1 MPSRRLHLAR
11 GPRLPPWLFSDGAGI
26 QLSGDSG
33 SGKSNALEV
42 ILERLLRHPG
52 ASLLFIDPH
61 GPSARKLRRM
71 ILAMGRSAARRLV
84 YIRPGA
90 IGETTQ
96 KLPTINPLLV
106 PGEPGTLRW
115 QARLAVIVDIVAKVL
130 LAAWGEVDFNS
141 KPILYKNVSRI
152 LTTLAYTGLSLAD
165 AKLFLDL
172 HSAVYR
178 PLVRACPDLI
188 ARHEMEELP
197 DLRAADRLAQ
207 IESAK
212 NRFLGLLSNPVFE
225 AMVSRTTGALD
236 FQSLYDERAIV
247 LVDLDLGGVLRPM
260 DQEILA
266 NLFLTL
272 AVFTILNT
280 PPGKRYPYFLAL
292 DELPVFASSFDL
304 LEWLSGQT
312 RKFLARLVV
321 CHQGVNRFPNRHED
335 RLLHAITSQC
345 RTHLYFR
352 HGAGADCDF
361 FGRILA
367 LPEYDPMRVKYT
379 QRIPMQFQT
388 GHRLVVLEDTSE
400 GATET
405 SGTSDGAGTTDTVS
419 EAVTDT
425 VNSAEARQLR
435 DIVTHATTVSAGEA
449 HARGSTTAT
458 ARQRTTTST
467 QSSGTSRSRTWKQ
480 QLVPIIETRQV
491 VTSVQFFTK
500 EEQEATKASALTRL
514 ATGEAFLHVSGAAAV
529 PVRFPLAAD
538 PFART
543 PRFGARR
550 EAEQQALQERLP
562 AFATLAEIQADRE
575 ALVAAL
581 VQRLYDLMDRA
592 ENDAPT
598 PLLALDVTRGPA
610 GDPAETPAVRQ
621 PPVLPPGPA
630 DAF

>member
-1 MPSRRLHLAR
+1 LAITR
-11 GPRLPPWLFSDGAGI
+11 GRNLPPWLFSDGAGI

-42 ILERLLRHPG
+42 ILARLLRDPA

-71 ILAMGRSAARRLV
+71 ILAMGQSYARRLL
-84 YIRPGA
+84 YLRPSA
-90 IGETTQ
+90 IGESTK
-96 KLPTINPLLV
+96 KLPTINPLFV
-106 PGEPGTLRW
+106 PGDPGSLRW
-115 QARLAVIVDIVAKVL
+115 QARLTVVVDIVAKIL
-130 LAAWGEVDFNS
+130 LAAWGEVDFNG

-152 LTTLAYTGLSLAD
+152 LSTLAYTGLSLAD

-172 HSAVYR
+172 ESPVYR
-178 PLVRACPDLI
+178 PLLQACPDLI

-197 DLRAADRLAQ
+197 DLRASDRLAQ

-225 AMVSRTTGALD
+225 LMVSRTTGALD

-260 DQEILA
+260 DQQILA

-280 PPGKRYPYFLAL
+280 PASRRYPYFLAL

-321 CHQGVNRFPNRHED
+321 CHQGANRFPDRHED

-352 HGAGADCDF
+352 HGSGSDCDF

-367 LPEYDPMRVKYT
+367 LPKYDPWRVKHV
-379 QRIPMQFQT
+379 QRTPMQFQA
-388 GHRLVVLEDTSE
+388 GHRLVVLEDETEGTS
-400 GATET
+400 ET
-405 SGTSDGAGTTDTVS
+405 SGTSDGQGTTETVGETGTDTVS
-419 EAVTDT
+419 TSDARTLRELVEQSRTD
-425 VNSAEARQLR
+425 SQG
-435 DIVTHATTVSAGEA
+435 SS
-449 HARGSTTAT
+449 HARGSSTSSAS
-458 ARQRTTTST
+458 QRTTTQSH
-467 QSSGTSRSRTWKQ
+467 SSGTTRSRTRKQ
-480 QLVPIIETRQV
+480 QLVPVVETHQV
-491 VTSVQFFTK
+491 VTSVQFLTR
-500 EEQEATKASALTRL
+500 EEQEALQASALTRL
-514 ATGEAFLHVSGAAAV
+514 NTGEAFLHVTGSAAV
-529 PVRFPLAAD
+529 QVQLPYAVD

-543 PRFGARR
+543 PRYGRRKEDEHQSMQEKKEAFATPEKVRAEREAIVAALVRHLYERVGDATGQGPAPLLAVDAAVAIPVLR
-550 EAEQQALQERLP
+550 EAEQSPER
-562 AFATLAEIQADRE
+562 DRTI
-575 ALVAAL
+575 
-581 VQRLYDLMDRA
+581 
-592 ENDAPT
+592 PC
-598 PLLALDVTRGPA
+598 GPA
-610 GDPAETPAVRQ
+610 ES
-621 PPVLPPGPA
+621 
-630 DAF
+630 F